1 MGPQEGNIENFTA
14 EYLRRID
21 QKLDR
26 LNSRIDLVVSDLS
39 TLKETTG
46 RTDIRLKIVEAHM
59 TGFMSSA
66 KYSLRGRV
74 EAIEAYIHRSEDP
87 S

>member
-1 MGPQEGNIENFTA
+1 MDDKENNIENFTR

-21 QKLDR
+21 QKLD
-26 LNSRIDLVVSDLS
+26 LVSSDIS
-39 TLKETTG
+39 VLKETTG
-46 RTDIRLKIVEAHM
+46 RIDIRLKIVEAHM

-66 KYSLRGRV
+66 KYLETEIDALRGR
-74 EAIEAYIHRSEDP
+74 IEALEQHIHRSKGP

>member
-1 MGPQEGNIENFTA
+1 MNDQEGIGDFAA
-14 EYLRRID
+14 EYLRQIE

-26 LNSRIDLVVSDLS
+26 MDGFASDLS

-46 RTDIRLKIVEAHM
+46 RTDIRLKTVEAHM

-66 KYSLRGRV
+66 KYLEHEIIAPR
-74 EAIEAYIHRSEDP
+74 P
-87 S
+87 P